1 MSWVPLVSDEQ
12 ASPEVKRIYDYI
24 RQRWSFVPNYF
35 RALGHDAQ
43 LLQDQTDLYTNAMF
57 DDRGL
62 PRLVKEQLAIVVS
75 GLNVSTYC
83 LPAHLE
89 ILGRL
94 GMDKAIGRKLALDY
108 PSAPVEPKV
117 MELFR
122 FADKLTRNPG
132 EMEKP
137 MWTACGRPVGAKQP
151 FSTRCS
157 SRRFTRAPTAS
168 PQASASSQTFS
179 SCTRRT
185 SSPYQKRSTNRDACV
200 LHPSKTGHLLSIR

>member
-1 MSWVPLVSDEQ
+1 MSWVPLISDEQ

-24 RQRWSFVPNYF
+24 RERWSFVPNYF

-43 LLQDQTDLYTNAMF
+43 LLQDQTNLYTNAMF

-62 PRLVKEQLAIVVS
+62 PRVVKEQLAIVVS

-89 ILGRL
+89 ILGKL
-94 GMDKAIGRKLALDY
+94 GMDKAIGRKLALNY

-122 FADKLTRNPG
+122 FADKLTRSPG
-132 EMEKP
+132 EIEKADVREP
-137 MWTACGRPVGAKQP
+137 NTNLGAWRHHPNTGDQSTFRVIVIGRGVVLA
-151 FSTRCS
+151 SSSICS
-157 SRRFTRAPTAS
+157 SRRNHTSESRRW
-168 PQASASSQTFS
+168 ASSFFS
-179 SCTRRT
+179 EQLWLH
-185 SSPYQKRSTNRDACV
+185 SPEPR
-200 LHPSKTGHLLSIR
+200 

>member
-1 MSWVPLVSDEQ
+1 MSWVPLISDEQ

-24 RQRWSFVPNYF
+24 NKRWSFVPNYF

-43 LLQDQTDLYTNAMF
+43 LLQDQTNLYTNAMF

-62 PRLVKEQLAIVVS
+62 PRVLKEQLAIVVS

-94 GMDKAIGRKLALDY
+94 GLDKAIGRKLALNY

-122 FADKLTRNPG
+122 FADKLTRTPG
-132 EMEKP
+132 EMEKARCRP
-137 MWTACGRPVGAKQP
+137 LARGRVERSSHFRRGARHVAVCLRQP
-151 FSTRCS
+151 LL
-157 SRRFTRAPTAS
+157 SRSRSHRRLLSVCF
-168 PQASASSQTFS
+168 QASYSRYLELPKPNVFS
-179 SCTRRT
+179 
-185 SSPYQKRSTNRDACV
+185 
-200 LHPSKTGHLLSIR
+200 